1 MGRGELTDAAWERIA
16 PLLPGVDGR
25 GRPWRD
31 HRQVINGVLWR
42 LRTGAPWRDLPE
54 RFGPWQTVYERFARW
69 EADGTWA
76 CLLEEVQVR
85 DDSVGAVEWTVSV
98 DSTINRAHQHAAG
111 ARKKGPAAGD
121 ELEDPERAQAGQ
133 ALGRSRGGLTTKV
146 HLACDGRGLPLALL
160 VTPGNVND
168 STAFGAVLDAVR
180 VPRTGVG
187 RPRRRPDAVIADKAY
202 SSRAIRQ
209 TLRRRGIRAVI
220 PERADQKANRIR
232 RGRAGGRPPAF
243 DRELYKARNVV
254 ERCFNRLKQFRAIA
268 TRFDKLA
275 ARYRAGLRLAALILW
290 LREPGQDHLSD
301 RP

>member
-1 MGRGELTDAAWERIA
+1 MSSHCRRLRSSTA
-16 PLLPGVDGR
+16 GVDGR

-42 LRTGAPWRDLPE
+42 LRTGTPWRDLPD
-54 RFGPWQTVYERFARW
+54 RYGPWQTVYERFARW

-76 CLLEEVQVR
+76 HLLEQVQVR
-85 DDSVGAVEWTVSV
+85 DDSLGAVEWTVSV

-121 ELEDPERAQAGQ
+121 ELEDPARTAAGQ

-146 HLACDGRGLPLALL
+146 HLACDGRGLPLAVV

-168 STAFGAVLDAVR
+168 STVFDEVLNAVR
-180 VPRTGVG
+180 VPRAGVG
-187 RPRRRPDAVIADKAY
+187 RPRPRPDAVIADKAY

-209 TLRRRGIRAVI
+209 RLRGRGIRTVI
-220 PERADQKANRIR
+220 PERADQKTNRVR

-243 DRELYKARNVV
+243 DRDLYKARNVV

-275 ARYRAGLRLAALILW
+275 TRYRAGLHLAALILW
-290 LREPGQDHLSD
+290 LRETRDDQSPTNH
-301 RP
+301 R